1 MLNDTLA
8 DCMSDLNESMK
19 IVLKNLL
26 DDAATTII
34 KELDADGSTVLE
46 WTEFKQSMQAFAKKT
61 DEAKEVG
68 RLFFIQEEEKRALL
82 PHYKEYNVKQLTRML
97 HIEAFDYAVW
107 EKEIT
112 EKRNEKPS
120 YLLFDYQNRNPYTHD
135 ASFYRIEN
143 TRE

>member
-61 DEAKEVG
+61 NNLLQTIRMAKDS
-68 RLFFIQEEEKRALL
+68 
-82 PHYKEYNVKQLTRML
+82 NS
-97 HIEAFDYAVW
+97 
-107 EKEIT
+107 
-112 EKRNEKPS
+112 N
-120 YLLFDYQNRNPYTHD
+120 
-135 ASFYRIEN
+135 
-143 TRE
+143 